1 MSQTLMKGLRVLEA
15 LAHSTTPVGI
25 SELARRIDMNQSAV
39 QRLLNTLVDA
49 GYARQADGS
58 RKYQLTYSLWELGL
72 RSVEDNE
79 MRRMLRPTLRL
90 GAQLTGLTCFFALA
104 AFPFVVYLDRV
115 EGPRG
120 RPHSAEPG
128 RKVPITATA
137 SGRAIFPFL
146 SADMRASLAH
156 PTTDATG
163 FLPFPG
169 LPLDQI
175 EAITETVRKN
185 RYATSM
191 SGMRK
196 GMNSVAAPV
205 WSKASE
211 PVGAIVLTS
220 GDTELRQQDFPGV
233 GARVLELAEEATIS
247 LGGSSFRN
255 AAERDPNPIAR

>member
-15 LAHSTTPVGI
+15 LAHSSTPLGI
-25 SELARRIDMNQSAV
+25 SELSRRIDMNQSAV
-39 QRLLNTLVDA
+39 QRLLNALVEA

-58 RKYQLTYSLWELGL
+58 RKYQLTNSLWELGL

-79 MRRMLRPTLRL
+79 MRRLLRPTLRL
-90 GAQLTGLTCFFALA
+90 GAHLTGLTCFFALA
-104 AFPFVVYLDRV
+104 DFPFVVYFDRV

-128 RKVPITATA
+128 RKIPMTATA

-146 SADMRASLAH
+146 NAAARARLTQ
-156 PTTDATG
+156 PTTDSTG
-163 FLPFPG
+163 FVHFPG
-169 LPLDQI
+169 LPEDQI
-175 EAITETVRKN
+175 DAITQEVRRL
-185 RYATSM
+185 RYATSV

-205 WSKASE
+205 WSKGNE

-220 GDTELRQQDFPGV
+220 GDLELKQQDFPAV

-255 AAERDPNPIAR
+255 AAERDPG